1 MRGLQTTAD
10 GDCAFATVNQLP
22 VVAGPTLAIGGK
34 QLHIDLLQTH
44 QRIRKAGMR
53 THTGTGMPKAAHDPI
68 LLLCSNYR
76 YRVRYPSTVPVLSGT
91 ARY

>member
-22 VVAGPTLAIGGK
+22 VVAGPTLAIGCK
-34 QLHIDLLQTH
+34 QLHIDLPVLQTH
-44 QRIRKAGMR
+44 QRIRKAEMR
-53 THTGTGMPKAAHDPI
+53 THTGMPKEARDPI

-76 YRVRYPSTVPVLSGT
+76 CRVRYPSTVPVLSGT